1 LLYTLNGY
9 VYVQHRF
16 LDLVDKLPISDAV
29 IMPSF
34 PKRFM
39 QDTSGNNFVSNR
51 GIIIGEIDKAV
62 REFKSRGSR
71 AAVLAGYNYY
81 KVEGSEG
88 LYCAVESAN
97 LSWPYSYDHPFGKR
111 S

>member
-1 LLYTLNGY
+1 
-9 VYVQHRF
+9 
-16 LDLVDKLPISDAV
+16 
-29 IMPSF
+29 
-34 PKRFM
+34 M
-39 QDTSGNNFVSNR
+39 QDTCGNNFVSNR

-71 AAVLAGYNYY
+71 TSGAMVLAGHNYY
-81 KVEGSEG
+81 RVEGSEG
-88 LYCAVESAN
+88 RYCAAESAN